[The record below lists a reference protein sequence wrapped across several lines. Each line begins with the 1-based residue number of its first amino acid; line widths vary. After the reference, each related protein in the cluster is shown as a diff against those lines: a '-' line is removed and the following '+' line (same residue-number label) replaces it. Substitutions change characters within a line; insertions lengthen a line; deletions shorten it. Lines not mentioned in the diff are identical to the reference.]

1 MNIKVARSVT
11 YAMTYSLTRKEI
23 FMDEVQADGKIRT
36 GSVGHRKN

>member
-1 MNIKVARSVT
+1 MNNDVALSAT

-23 FMDEVQADGKIRT
+23 FMDEVQADGKIHT